1 MKEKVKIGVI
11 GTGIGRNHI
20 GAYQGLTGAEV
31 VGVADIERSKVEA
44 VAREYGIPK
53 SFTDYRH
60 LLEEKEIDAV
70 SICTPNYLHS
80 KISIT
85 ALEAGKHVLCEK
97 PMATSVSEA
106 QKMVETSRRTGKK
119 FMLALNQR
127 FQTNHQFL
135 KKYIENGELGD
146 IYFAKTGW
154 VRRKSKTNSPG
165 KWFSN
170 KSISGGGPLID
181 LGVHILDLTLWLM
194 GAPKVISVSGSV
206 YTKFGKNQKGAE
218 SCSKGSTEK
227 TFDVED
233 FAFAMLKLNN
243 GATLTLETSWGCFTK
258 EERLF
263 MNLLGSKGG
272 LNLRPLEIY
281 TEHYDS
287 PVDIVLGP
295 DKTTG
300 YEGEVAH
307 FIDCILKDKEP
318 SPNGEEGLYI
328 QEILDAIYKS
338 AEMGKEIE
346 TEMAILPK

>member
-1 MKEKVKIGVI
+1 MKEKVKVGVI
-11 GTGIGRNHI
+11 GTGMGRNHI
-20 GAYQGLTGAEV
+20 RAYQALKEAEV
-31 VGVADIERSKVEA
+31 AGVVDIERSRAEGIA
-44 VAREYGIPK
+44 QEYGIPK

-70 SICTPNYLHS
+70 SICTPNCLHS
-80 KISIT
+80 KISIV

-97 PMATSVSEA
+97 PMAIGVLEA
-106 QKMVETSRRTGKK
+106 QEMVEASERTGKK
-119 FMLALNQR
+119 LMLALNQR

-135 KKYIENGELGD
+135 KRYIENGELGE

-154 VRRKSKTNSPG
+154 IRRKSKTNSPG

-170 KSISGGGPLID
+170 KSMSGGGPLID

-206 YTKFGKNQKGAE
+206 YTKFGKHGART
-218 SCSKGSTEK
+218 GQ

-233 FAFAMLKLNN
+233 FTFAMLKLDN
-243 GATLTLETSWGCFTK
+243 GAVLTLETSWGCFTK
-258 EERLF
+258 EERLS

-287 PVDIVLGP
+287 PVDIVLAP

-338 AEMGKEIE
+338 AEMGKQV
-346 TEMAILPK
+346 EMK